1 MMKFIINAVFFL
13 LNADFVF
20 KNIKNFCLKSL
31 IKSNIS
37 MLFSFCISFV
47 LTNFVFFIGLAS
59 LIFTLRGNFFLI
71 ISIETMFLA
80 INLNYMFFSI
90 YLNSID
96 GLLFI
101 LFIMMVSAVEIVIF
115 LSFFVIYY
123 KKLYLLDSFESFN
136 YLKQ

>member
-1 MMKFIINAVFFL
+1 
-13 LNADFVF
+13 
-20 KNIKNFCLKSL
+20 
-31 IKSNIS
+31 